1 VTDIP
6 SPTQPLAQPTAG
18 ISTDNSRL
26 TSRANLKKAGQQ
38 FESVFIG
45 MMLKSMRQA
54 NLGDGLFDSKNS
66 ETFRDMQ
73 DKQVAES
80 MAAHQPIGIGK
91 AMTEFLAKSQ
101 KALQD
106 AAAAT
111 PTTSAAPTAPIAP
124 DGGTTS

>member
-1 VTDIP
+1 VTEIP
-6 SPTQPLAQPTAG
+6 TPVQPTKG

-101 KALQD
+101 MALQD
-106 AAAAT
+106 AAASATSGASSAPAT
-111 PTTSAAPTAPIAP
+111 PDA
-124 DGGTTS
+124 GTTS

>member
-1 VTDIP
+1 MTDIP

-18 ISTDNSRL
+18 ISTDTSRL

-91 AMTEFLAKSQ
+91 AMTDFLAKSQ
-101 KALQD
+101 QALQD
-106 AAAAT
+106 AAAASA
-111 PTTSAAPTAPIAP
+111 TSGASPAPTP
-124 DGGTTS
+124 DAGATS

>member
-1 VTDIP
+1 VTEIAT
-6 SPTQPLAQPTAG
+6 PTPPTAQPVAG
-18 ISTDNSRL
+18 ISTDTSRL

-38 FESVFIG
+38 FEAVFIN

-54 NLGDGLFDSKNS
+54 KLDDGGLLDTKNS

-106 AAAAT
+106 AAAAPATSSSSPAPEAGT
-111 PTTSAAPTAPIAP
+111 PS
-124 DGGTTS
+124 

>member
-1 VTDIP
+1 
-6 SPTQPLAQPTAG
+6 
-18 ISTDNSRL
+18 
-26 TSRANLKKAGQQ
+26 
-38 FESVFIG
+38 

-91 AMTEFLAKSQ
+91 AMTDFLTKSQ

-106 AAAAT
+106 AAAASATSDASSAPAT
-111 PTTSAAPTAPIAP
+111 PDSGATS
-124 DGGTTS
+124 

>member
-1 VTDIP
+1 MTDAINP
-6 SPTQPLAQPTAG
+6 AGPTPIQPTNG

-26 TSRANLKKAGQQ
+26 TSRAHLTKAGQQ

-91 AMTEFLAKSQ
+91 AMTDFLAKSQ

-106 AAAAT
+106 ASATTPAT
-111 PTTSAAPTAPIAP
+111 PAAP
-124 DGGTTS
+124 GEGSSS

>member
-1 VTDIP
+1 MTDIP

-111 PTTSAAPTAPIAP
+111 PTTSAAPTAPTAP

>member
-26 TSRANLKKAGQQ
+26 TSRANLTKAGQQ

-111 PTTSAAPTAPIAP
+111 QTTSAAPTAPSAP

>member
-1 VTDIP
+1 MTNIP
-6 SPTQPLAQPTAG
+6 TPVQPTNG

-91 AMTEFLAKSQ
+91 AMTDFLTKSQ

-106 AAAAT
+106 AAAASATSDASSAPAT
-111 PTTSAAPTAPIAP
+111 PDSGATS
-124 DGGTTS
+124 

>member
-1 VTDIP
+1 MTDAINP
-6 SPTQPLAQPTAG
+6 AGPTPVQPTSG

-26 TSRANLKKAGQQ
+26 TSRANLTKAGQQ

-91 AMTEFLAKSQ
+91 AMTDFLARSQ

-111 PTTSAAPTAPIAP
+111 PATPAAPAT

>member
-6 SPTQPLAQPTAG
+6 SPTQPSAQPTNG

-66 ETFRDMQ
+66 DTFRDMQ

-91 AMTEFLAKSQ
+91 AMTDFLAKAQ
-101 KALQD
+101 QALQD
-106 AAAAT
+106 AAAA
-111 PTTSAAPTAPIAP
+111 SAAPGGSPAPATP
-124 DGGTTS
+124 DAGTTS